1 MLVLGFMSGTSLD
14 GVDAALIETDGV
26 RIEHFGPAF
35 LSPFTAAERATIERA
50 TGDALAWNGCGDRP
64 VSFAAAETVVLDAH
78 LRAADRVIAA
88 AGRRPDLIG
97 FHGQTVLHRPERR
110 LSVQLGG
117 MQALA
122 DALDTPVVGQM
133 RQDDLAA
140 GGQGAPL
147 VPVYHA
153 ALAERLG
160 LAGPVAF
167 LNLGGVANLTFI
179 DRDGSLIAFDTGPA
193 NGLIDQVVQAHGAGR
208 YDDGGRFAAAG
219 RVDAAVLDALC
230 SHAYFRTD
238 GPKSLDRYDF
248 PLDWTMGRSLEDA
261 AATLTAFTAESVLLA
276 ARRLPVMPE
285 LWVICGGGC
294 HNPVLLQALRDR
306 LGTCRTAD
314 SLGLRS
320 DFIEAEAMAFLAAR
334 SVRELPLTFPGTTG
348 VNVALCGGTLV
359 QPRARCSHKND
370 QSNTGTLQF

>member
-1 MLVLGFMSGTSLD
+1 MQVLGFMSGTSLD
-14 GVDAALIETDGV
+14 GVDAAMLDTDGE
-26 RIEHFGPAF
+26 RIESFGPAF
-35 LSPFTAAERATIERA
+35 LAPFTDPERAMIERA
-50 TGDALAWNGCGDRP
+50 TADALAWNGFGDTP
-64 VSFAAAETVVLDAH
+64 LSFDAAAAAVLEAH
-78 LRAADRVIAA
+78 LRAAARVIAA

-110 LSVQLGG
+110 LSLQIGDA
-117 MQALA
+117 QALA
-122 DALDTPVVGQM
+122 DALETPVIGQL

-147 VPVYHA
+147 VPAYHA

-160 LAGPVAF
+160 MTGPVAF

-179 DRDGSLIAFDTGPA
+179 GADGALIAFDTGPA

-219 RVDAAVLDALC
+219 RVDSAVLADLLA
-230 SHAYFRTD
+230 HDYFRTQ
-238 GPKSLDRYDF
+238 GAKSLDRYDF
-248 PLDWTMGRSLEDA
+248 PLDWTMACSLEDA
-261 AATLTAFTAESVLLA
+261 AATLTAFTADSVALA
-276 ARRLPVMPE
+276 ARSLPATPK
-285 LWVICGGGC
+285 LWVVCGGGC

-306 LGTCRTAD
+306 LGDCQSAD
-314 SLGLRS
+314 ALGLRS

-334 SVRELPLTFPGTTG
+334 SVRGLPLTYPGTTG
-348 VNVALCGGTLV
+348 VATPVGGGTRHEPSV
-359 QPRARCSHKND
+359 KAQPKHN